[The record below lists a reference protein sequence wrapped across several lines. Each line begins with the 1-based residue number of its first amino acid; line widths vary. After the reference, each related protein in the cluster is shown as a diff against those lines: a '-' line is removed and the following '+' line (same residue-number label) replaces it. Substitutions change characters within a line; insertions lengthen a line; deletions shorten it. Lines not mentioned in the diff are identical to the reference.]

1 MGGPKRIT
9 YQGKEFESLVS
20 LAKYLGMTKDALF
33 RLRKKG
39 VSEEQWTD
47 PKHRQE
53 GGRKNR
59 SITRRE
65 AYIQSLNLA
74 SIL

>member
-53 GGRKNR
+53 GGRKK
-59 SITRRE
+59 
-65 AYIQSLNLA
+65 
-74 SIL
+74 